1 MQKYAKYYEFE
12 KKHLGQYC
20 FKGEDMEK
28 EKSNRNENYNAYVE
42 SKTPKSKMAGSL
54 IRAFVTGGLICAIGQ
69 GFYDL
74 YAWIWPNLSQTQLST
89 YMLITI
95 IFLASLFTAIGFFDR
110 IGAFG
115 GAGSVIPITGFS
127 NSITSPALEFKHEGI
142 IFGICVKMFTIAGPV
157 IVLGIAG
164 SVVAGLIALII

>member
-1 MQKYAKYYEFE
+1 MQLEGFYTFTNVIYGNIY
-12 KKHLGQYC
+12 
-20 FKGEDMEK
+20 DMEENK
-28 EKSNRNENYNAYVE
+28 FNRNKNYNSYVE
-42 SKTPKSKMAGSL
+42 SKTPKSKMFGSL
-54 IRAFVTGGLICAIGQ
+54 LRAYLTGGAICVIGQ
-69 GFYDL
+69 GFFDL
-74 YAWIWPNLSQTQLST
+74 YTMIWPDLSQMQLST

-95 IFLASLFTAIGFFDR
+95 IFLASLFTAIGFYDK

-127 NSITSPALEFKHEGI
+127 NSITSPAIEFKHEGI

-164 SVVAGLIALII
+164 SVVAGLIALLM